1 MTRALD
7 DYLDQQDLW
16 AYDDGGPEHCEA
28 CGKDRPPEDMGEVN
42 CLWCETNWPKGLHW
56 TGRINE
62 CVHCE
67 KRTGQLWNP
76 ARRGWMCQRC
86 GGMVPTPQRQA
97 EIEEATR
104 DLVGAD
110 IWGR

>member
-1 MTRALD
+1 MTHNLD

-16 AYDDGGPEHCEA
+16 AYDDGLPVHCSG

-62 CVHCE
+62 CVHCD

-76 ARRGWMCQRC
+76 ARRGWMCQVC
-86 GGMVPTPQRQA
+86 GGMVPSPQRQA
-97 EIEEATR
+97 EIEEAVAGLTKV
-104 DLVGAD
+104 DVY
-110 IWGR
+110 GR